1 MKIYTLLPVS
11 SIMSYLSLKKVMW
24 ACKREGLRIYNTVN
38 MWTHLNLNI
47 HKTIFQSVL
56 LKSFHP
62 LIEG

>member
-1 MKIYTLLPVS
+1 MKINTLLPVS

-47 HKTIFQSVL
+47 HKTIF
-56 LKSFHP
+56 
-62 LIEG
+62 

>member
-1 MKIYTLLPVS
+1 MKINTLLPVS
-11 SIMSYLSLKKVMW
+11 SIMSSLSLKKVMW
-24 ACKREGLRIYNTVN
+24 ACKRKGLRIYNTVN
-38 MWTHLNLNI
+38 TWTHLNLNI